1 VLTSL
6 AGIIRTFRTET
17 RLDPKFQLTTLKW
30 NNFPQQWMSAAADR
44 DLLTLSA
51 KTRILQLRTQQI
63 DHRLGWGAT
72 KAMGDLS
79 GVISMALKL
88 Y

>member
-1 VLTSL
+1 
-6 AGIIRTFRTET
+6 
-17 RLDPKFQLTTLKW
+17 LKW
-30 NNFPQQWMSAAADR
+30 RIGRFGIFHLGTAADR

-79 GVISMALKL
+79 GVISMELKL